1 MIKVNFRLG
10 GNLPFNFMRIF
21 APFGR
26 GGHSTI
32 LPYIREGLTMSKI
45 EKQSFT
51 ILKRGG
57 ED

>member
-1 MIKVNFRLG
+1 MIKVNFR
-10 GNLPFNFMRIF
+10 RKAEIF
-21 APFGR
+21 FLFYLAHPWGAR
-26 GGHSTI
+26 GHSTI

-57 ED
+57 ET